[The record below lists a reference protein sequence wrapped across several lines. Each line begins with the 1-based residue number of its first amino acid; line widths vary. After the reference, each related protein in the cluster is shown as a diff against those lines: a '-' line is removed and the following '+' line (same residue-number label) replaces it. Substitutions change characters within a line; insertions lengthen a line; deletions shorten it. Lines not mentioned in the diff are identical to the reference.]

1 MIRTLKLRPKFQW
14 TDNINAGKN
23 NTDGKND
30 KITTEAEEQEELRD
44 VITSDALEDLE
55 VIQGKGEW
63 KNKMTNRK
71 KNANTSTTMPL
82 LDFTTLKL
90 FLNQD
95 IYVDDDDLNESN
107 PNMMLIRRNSE
118 ADDDDNL
125 GEMIGFPRVPLL
137 PDHGKLSSYLPT
149 PPW

>member
-23 NTDGKND
+23 NTDGKTD
-30 KITTEAEEQEELRD
+30 KIPTEAEEQEELRD

-71 KNANTSTTMPL
+71 KM
-82 LDFTTLKL
+82 
-90 FLNQD
+90 Q
-95 IYVDDDDLNESN
+95 IQ
-107 PNMMLIRRNSE
+107 
-118 ADDDDNL
+118 
-125 GEMIGFPRVPLL
+125 VPPCLC
-137 PDHGKLSSYLPT
+137 
-149 PPW
+149 

>member
-14 TDNINAGKN
+14 TDNVNAGKN
-23 NTDGKND
+23 NTDGKTD

-82 LDFTTLKL
+82 LDLTTVSQSGHLC
-90 FLNQD
+90 
-95 IYVDDDDLNESN
+95 
-107 PNMMLIRRNSE
+107 RR
-118 ADDDDNL
+118 
-125 GEMIGFPRVPLL
+125 
-137 PDHGKLSSYLPT
+137 
-149 PPW
+149 

>member
-1 MIRTLKLRPKFQW
+1 MPAATLL
-14 TDNINAGKN
+14 
-23 NTDGKND
+23 
-30 KITTEAEEQEELRD
+30 
-44 VITSDALEDLE
+44 TSPNLGDRLTLGDRRNSFW
-55 VIQGKGEW
+55 IG
-63 KNKMTNRK
+63 
-71 KNANTSTTMPL
+71 
-82 LDFTTLKL
+82 TLKL

-137 PDHGKLSSYLPT
+137 PDHGKLSSYLQT
-149 PPW
+149 SPW

>member
-23 NTDGKND
+23 NTDGKTD

-71 KNANTSTTMPL
+71 NANTSASARLNNCFSIRTSMSTMM
-82 LDFTTLKL
+82 TSM
-90 FLNQD
+90 N
-95 IYVDDDDLNESN
+95 
-107 PNMMLIRRNSE
+107 LIR
-118 ADDDDNL
+118 
-125 GEMIGFPRVPLL
+125 
-137 PDHGKLSSYLPT
+137 T
-149 PPW
+149 